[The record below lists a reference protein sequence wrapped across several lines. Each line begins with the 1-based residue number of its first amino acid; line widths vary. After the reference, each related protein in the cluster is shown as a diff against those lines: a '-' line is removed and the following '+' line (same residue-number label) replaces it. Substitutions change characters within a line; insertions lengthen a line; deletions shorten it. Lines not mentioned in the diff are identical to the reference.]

1 MENLLRRINFLD
13 VPVDS
18 VDLESALKTI
28 EAFLLDTHGHQIV
41 FLTINKIL
49 KARRDLDLMRCI
61 RQSDLVLPVSKGI
74 IGGAR
79 FQKGASLDRYNL
91 FAFTIR
97 LLALA
102 ERLDQSVYLLGA
114 RKEDLESA
122 EKNLR
127 ISFPELKVVGRYA
140 GYFDKSMEKNIIL
153 AIRKA
158 SPGFL
163 LVGRGVPDQ
172 DKWIARNRK
181 NLNPGVYLWMDNC
194 FEIFSGREKSIPKNL
209 YKLGLESLQ
218 GILKKPWRILGIFPY
233 FYFKLLLLFYRIRG
247 L

>member
-114 RKEDLESA
+114 RKE
-122 EKNLR
+122 
-127 ISFPELKVVGRYA
+127 
-140 GYFDKSMEKNIIL
+140 
-153 AIRKA
+153 
-158 SPGFL
+158 
-163 LVGRGVPDQ
+163 
-172 DKWIARNRK
+172 
-181 NLNPGVYLWMDNC
+181 
-194 FEIFSGREKSIPKNL
+194 
-209 YKLGLESLQ
+209 
-218 GILKKPWRILGIFPY
+218 
-233 FYFKLLLLFYRIRG
+233 
-247 L
+247 